1 MKLPFTGGCMC
12 GAIYYEC
19 SAEPMVTANC
29 HCRDCQRVSGSA
41 FLAGFI
47 VPLNAVAIVGEVKYY
62 DVIGDS
68 GNSISRGFCPTCG
81 SRLFGKRATGD
92 LLSIT
97 AASLDDPS
105 WFRPTMDCYTA
116 SAQAWDY
123 MNPDLPKFAQSP
135 PVNASMAT

>member
-12 GAIYYEC
+12 GAIRYEC
-19 SAEPMVTANC
+19 STEPMVTANC
-29 HCRDCQRVSGSA
+29 HCRDCQQASGSA
-41 FLAGFI
+41 FLSGFI
-47 VPLNAVAIVGEVKYY
+47 VPRSAVAIAGEVKYF
-62 DVIGDS
+62 DVTGGS
-68 GNSISRGFCPTCG
+68 GNVISRGFCPTCG

-105 WFRPTMDCYTA
+105 WFSPAMDCYTA

-135 PVNASMAT
+135 PINASKAN